1 MLSAMIPPQ
10 PFLLSAGLKRS
21 SVESFD
27 TYPFNLPA
35 ITGLQQIDFPRPVTF
50 FVGEN
55 GAGKSTLLEAI
66 AVKWGFNAEG
76 GSRNYRF
83 ATRASHSSLHQ
94 HLSLARCYRKP
105 RDGFF
110 LRAESFYNL
119 ATAAEQLGAF
129 HGLHEQSHGESFMT
143 MLTERFTGHGLY
155 LLDEPE
161 AGLSPS
167 RQMAMLVRMH
177 DLVKTGSQ
185 FIIATHSPILMTYP
199 GATVLI
205 FDQDGIREGAYHET
219 EHYLI
224 SRRFLENPARMLAE
238 LLDD

>member
-1 MLSAMIPPQ
+1 MIPRQ
-10 PFLLSAGLKRS
+10 PFLISAELKQA

-27 TYPFNLPA
+27 AYPFNLPA
-35 ITGLQQIDFPRPVTF
+35 VAALRERLDFLQPVTF

-83 ATRASHSSLHQ
+83 ATRESHSSLHQ
-94 HLSLARCYRKP
+94 HLTLGRSFRKA

-119 ATAAEQLGAF
+119 ATAAEELWVF
-129 HGLHEQSHGESFMT
+129 PGLHEQSHGESFMT
-143 MLTERFTGHGLY
+143 MLTKRFFGNGLY

-177 DLVKTGSQ
+177 DLVKGGSQ
-185 FIIATHSPILMTYP
+185 FIVATHSPILMTYP
-199 GATVLI
+199 GATVLQ
-205 FDQDGIREGAYHET
+205 FDGEGVREVSFRET

-224 SRRFLENPARMLAE
+224 SRRFLENPDRMLAE
-238 LLDD
+238 LLEEKV